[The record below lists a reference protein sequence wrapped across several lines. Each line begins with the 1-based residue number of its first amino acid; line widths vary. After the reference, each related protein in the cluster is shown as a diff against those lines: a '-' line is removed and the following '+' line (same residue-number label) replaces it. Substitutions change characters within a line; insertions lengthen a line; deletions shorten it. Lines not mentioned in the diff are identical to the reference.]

1 MEGIFIMKK
10 KLLSLV
16 LAGAMVAS
24 TSVSAFADA
33 PRTQEV
39 TSFNE
44 GSNTANVEIKGSV
57 DKNNGDSAAG
67 TISVSIPTA
76 LNFRVDKN
84 GDISGGKI
92 TITNNGVDS
101 VDVTAFKF
109 QDRTPGTKITVKTPQ
124 NLDSLTRDNVVL
136 SIRGNKAKKAYF
148 KTVTAGQDESGIV
161 DETGNDEAN
170 GIKVST
176 IRGYGDTDELS
187 LEGYAGKGELTDTDA
202 IANGITDDFTLTL
215 KITKAEKN

>member
-1 MEGIFIMKK
+1 MKK

>member
-1 MEGIFIMKK
+1 MKK

-16 LAGAMVAS
+16 LAGAMVAT

-33 PRTQEV
+33 TRTQEV
-39 TSFNE
+39 TSFND

-84 GDISGGKI
+84 GGISGGKI

-109 QDRTPGTKITVKTPQ
+109 QDTTPGTKITVQTPQ
-124 NLDSLTRDNVVL
+124 NLDDFTRDNVVL
-136 SIRGNKAKKAYF
+136 SIRGNKMEKAYF

-161 DETGNDEAN
+161 NETGQVKGD

-176 IRGYGDTDELS
+176 IRGYGGTDELS
-187 LEGYAGKGELTDTDA
+187 LEGYAGKGTLTDSDA
-202 IANGITDDFTLTL
+202 AANGITDDFTLTL
-215 KITKAEKN
+215 KITKAENN

>member
-1 MEGIFIMKK
+1 MKK

-16 LAGAMVAS
+16 LAGAMVAT

-161 DETGNDEAN
+161 DETGNDEEN

-187 LEGYAGKGELTDTDA
+187 LEGYAGKGDLTDTDA

-215 KITKAEKN
+215 KITKAENN

>member
-1 MEGIFIMKK
+1 MKK

-215 KITKAEKN
+215 KVTKAENN

>member
-1 MEGIFIMKK
+1 MKK

-16 LAGAMVAS
+16 LAGAMVAT

-33 PRTQEV
+33 TRTQEV
-39 TSFNE
+39 TSFND

-109 QDRTPGTKITVKTPQ
+109 QDTTPGTKITVKTPQ
-124 NLDSLTRDNVVL
+124 SLDGLTRDNVVL

-148 KTVTAGQDESGIV
+148 KTVTAGQDGSGIV
-161 DETGNDEAN
+161 DETGSDEAT

-176 IRGYGDTDELS
+176 IRGYGGTDELS
-187 LEGYAGKGELTDTDA
+187 LEGYAGKETLTDSEA
-202 IANGITDDFTLTL
+202 AANGITDDFTLTL
-215 KITKAEKN
+215 KITKAENN

>member
-1 MEGIFIMKK
+1 MKK

-24 TSVSAFADA
+24 TSVSAFADG
-33 PRTQEV
+33 PRTQDV

-84 GDISGGKI
+84 GGISGGKI

-109 QDRTPGTKITVKTPQ
+109 QDRTPSGRITVNTPK

-136 SIRGNKAKKAYF
+136 SIRGNQVKKAYF
-148 KTVTAGQDESGIV
+148 KTVTAGQDENGIV
-161 DETGNDEAN
+161 NERGEAEEN
-170 GIKVST
+170 GVKVST

-187 LEGYAGKGELTDTDA
+187 LEGYAGKEELTDADA
-202 IANGITDDFTLTL
+202 IENGITDDFTLTL
-215 KITKAEKN
+215 KITKAQNN

>member
-1 MEGIFIMKK
+1 MKK

-33 PRTQEV
+33 QRTQEV

-101 VDVTAFKF
+101 VDVTAVKF
-109 QDRTPGTKITVKTPQ
+109 QDRTPDARITVKIPQ
-124 NLDSLTRDNVVL
+124 NLDSSTRDNVVL
-136 SIRGNKAKKAYF
+136 SIRGNKMEKAYF

-161 DETGNDEAN
+161 NETGADKEE

-176 IRGYGDTDELS
+176 IRGYGGTDELS
-187 LEGYAGKGELTDTDA
+187 LEGYAGKEELTDPDA

-215 KITKAEKN
+215 KITKEKNN